1 MDTDYVIFQVET
13 LRDYLENNQI
23 HEKLQHEY
31 AVLRADGKEGIKMNS
46 FKYLIDNIEH
56 IDADLNSL
64 LGLIKTALSDFEKV
78 VEIEQKMWGLSLKL
92 CKFAFLFSKIIL
104 NTILG

>member
-31 AVLRADGKEGIKMNS
+31 AVLRADGKRGILMNS
-46 FKYLIDNIEH
+46 LKSLIDNIEH
-56 IDADLNSL
+56 IDADLKSL
-64 LGLIKTALSDFEKV
+64 LGLIKTALSDYEKA
-78 VEIEQKMWGLSLKL
+78 VELEQKMWGLSLKL
-92 CKFAFLFSKIIL
+92 CKFALFSKTIL